1 MLQHTKQR
9 FSTLYILILEAQLI
23 EVEIYIETFRKS
35 RLLVL
40 TFKSCWPPFNVEPTD
55 NK

>member
-23 EVEIYIETFRKS
+23 EVEIYIET
-35 RLLVL
+35 VL
-40 TFKSCWPPFNVEPTD
+40 GNQGYLY
-55 NK
+55 